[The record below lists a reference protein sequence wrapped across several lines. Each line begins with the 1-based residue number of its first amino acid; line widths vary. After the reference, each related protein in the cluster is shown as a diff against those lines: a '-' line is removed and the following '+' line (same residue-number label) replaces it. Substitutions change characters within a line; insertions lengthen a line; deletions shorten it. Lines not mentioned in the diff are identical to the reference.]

1 MKPVYHLS
9 FLRFL
14 WLLVTVPGALYRYD
28 GSSNYDM
35 LYRAFSWLAF
45 LRRENRLY
53 GRWTMRFPTDQ
64 LFPFLIGFVDDRG
77 EFFEVMRMN
86 RGSEPPA
93 IWQDRV
99 TLYAYKYYH
108 QNKTIYRL

>member
-14 WLLVTVPGALYRYD
+14 WLLATVPGALYRYD
-28 GSSNYDM
+28 GSSNYDV

-45 LRRENRLY
+45 LRSQDRLLFS
-53 GRWTMRFPTDQ
+53 WTIRFSTDK
-64 LFPFLIGFVDDRG
+64 LLPLRIGFVDDRG
-77 EFFEVMRMN
+77 KFFEVMRMN
-86 RGSEPPA
+86 KGSELPVL
-93 IWQDRV
+93 WQDRV
-99 TLYAYKYYH
+99 TLYVYKYYH